1 MSLQLLC
8 KGLDTSIAVAGLA
21 AYDSASEEREKSPG
35 LPGVAVEEVSA
46 GNETVESS
54 EYETW
59 VENKHLLGGGLVAA
73 VVADAAAAFHRL
85 LPSSTLCGGLNSQI
99 EQPLV
104 QACPLLQ
111 STA

>member
-8 KGLDTSIAVAGLA
+8 KGLETSIAVAGLA

-46 GNETVESS
+46 GKEIVESS

-59 VENKHLLGGGLVAA
+59 VENKHLLGGGLLAA
-73 VVADAAAAFHRL
+73 VCCCCGCCCCCCFPSIVADNIVWRFKLAD
-85 LPSSTLCGGLNSQI
+85 
-99 EQPLV
+99 
-104 QACPLLQ
+104 
-111 STA
+111 